1 MDAHPVNQALSDV
14 LNQARKFDA
23 NALAKEW
30 DAAPSLV
37 FMGAGNLGRMIAER
51 LARIG
56 IVPVAFCDNN
66 AGLRGGQIH
75 GVPILSPEEAVR
87 RHADAAIFVITVF
100 ASAKDQARLSSQLH
114 TLGAK
119 NVAACLPLLWRYPEV
134 CLPFYSYDLP
144 ERIAAH
150 AGPLREV
157 LALLADEPSRQAFLA
172 DLKYRV
178 SNEVGPGD
186 AGCVPVEQ
194 YFGPLFYRRIAQEAF
209 VDCGAFDGDSLQ
221 SFIAHRGSAALA
233 AYMGFEPD
241 PANFDRLT
249 RVMQDLGCNPDT
261 CRAIPAGVGA
271 KSEWGSFASSGT
283 MTAGF
288 SGAGGGSA
296 KIVSLDEACAGWKPT
311 FIKMDIEGGEREAL
325 RGARNTLQR
334 FQPLLAISVYHKPND
349 LWEIPLAIHEIQP
362 AYRYYLRSHGHGGL
376 ELVLYA
382 VPPDRVMAS

>member
-1 MDAHPVNQALSDV
+1 MEAHPVIQELDDV
-14 LNQARKFDA
+14 LDSARKFDA

-30 DAAPSLV
+30 GAAPDLV

-75 GVPILSPEEAVR
+75 GVPILGPEEAVR
-87 RHADAAIFVITVF
+87 RHADSAIFVITVF
-100 ASAKDQARLSSQLH
+100 SSPKDQARLSGQLH
-114 TLGAK
+114 ALGAK
-119 NVAACLPLLWRYPEV
+119 KVASCLPLLWRYPEA

-150 AGPLREV
+150 AGPLREAF
-157 LALLADEPSRQAFLA
+157 ALLADEPSRQAFLA
-172 DLKYRV
+172 DLRYRI

-186 AGCVPVEQ
+186 AGCVPDGQ
-194 YFGPLFYRRIAQEAF
+194 YFGPLFYRRIAREVL

-221 SFIAHRGSAALA
+221 AFIAHRGSAALA

-241 PANFDRLT
+241 RANFDKLT
-249 RVMQDLGCNPDT
+249 RTIAGLGCNPET
-261 CRAIPAGVGA
+261 CRAILAGVGA

-288 SGAGGGSA
+288 SSSGGGTA
-296 KIVSLDEACAGWKPT
+296 KIVSIDEACAGMKPT
-311 FIKMDIEGGEREAL
+311 FVKMDIEGGELDAL

-349 LWEIPLAIHEIQP
+349 LWEIPLAIHETQP